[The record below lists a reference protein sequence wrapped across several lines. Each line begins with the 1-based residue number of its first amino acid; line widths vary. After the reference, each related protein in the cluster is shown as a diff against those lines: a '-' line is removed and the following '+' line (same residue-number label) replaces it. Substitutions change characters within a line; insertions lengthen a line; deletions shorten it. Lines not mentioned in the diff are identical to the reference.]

1 MSDIWSDNKWLI
13 RRTCGAE
20 DSRAKRILDLPPSI
34 ILFALTVGYLRR
46 TCWRASPTAHALVGA
61 GVLTAPDA
69 EAIEKALQKILDVA
83 SNNTDYF
90 NDSSAEDIHSFVESK
105 LVELTGD
112 LGRKLHTGRSR
123 NDQVATDFRL
133 WLRRAI
139 DNLTSQ
145 LQETQK
151 ALLEFAEVNRD
162 VVIPGYTHLQRAQ
175 PVLLAHWC
183 LAYFEMLSRD
193 QGAFEGRTPSRE
205 YSATRVCCLGR

>member
-1 MSDIWSDNKWLI
+1 M
-13 RRTCGAE
+13 
-20 DSRAKRILDLPPSI
+20 
-34 ILFALTVGYLRR
+34 
-46 TCWRASPTAHALVGA
+46 RASPAHALVGA
-61 GVLTAPDA
+61 GVLTAADA
-69 EAIEKALQKILDVA
+69 KTIEKALQKILEVA
-83 SNNTDYF
+83 RNNADYF

-139 DNLTSQ
+139 DNLTGQ
-145 LQETQK
+145 LRETQK

-175 PVLLAHWC
+175 PVFWPTGVWLTSKCFHAI
-183 LAYFEMLSRD
+183 AS
-193 QGAFEGRTPSRE
+193 
-205 YSATRVCCLGR
+205 V